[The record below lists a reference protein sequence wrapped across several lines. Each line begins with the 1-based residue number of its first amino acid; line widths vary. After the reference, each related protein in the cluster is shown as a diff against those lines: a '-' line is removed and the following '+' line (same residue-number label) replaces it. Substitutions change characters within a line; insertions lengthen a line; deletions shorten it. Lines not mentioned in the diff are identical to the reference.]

1 MPQSNTDLSRH
12 SAEELS
18 ATAAGAAL
26 TAPDPMVAAVEM
38 VKAAEAELDATI
50 AEWSDVEKVLG
61 DQQCG
66 NPHDDPRWIDC
77 EQRVFAAFDTF
88 YARSRDL
95 LGTSA
100 TTFAGASALLRY
112 AAEKPREWRDDNG
125 IYLPVAI
132 CRHATQAIH
141 GFAHRPARARAAPR
155 HVH

>member
-1 MPQSNTDLSRH
+1 MPQNNADLSRH
-12 SAEELS
+12 SAAESS

-26 TAPDPMVAAVEM
+26 AMPDPMVAAVEM

-50 AEWSDVEKVLG
+50 AQWSDVEKLLG
-61 DQQCG
+61 DERRG
-66 NPHDDPRWIDC
+66 NLYDDLRWIDC
-77 EQRVFAAFDTF
+77 EQRVFAAFDAF
-88 YARSRDL
+88 YGRTREL
-95 LGTSA
+95 LGIGA

-132 CRHATQAIH
+132 CRHATRAIH
-141 GFAHRPARARAAPR
+141 SFEHRPARARAVPR

>member
-88 YARSRDL
+88 YA
-95 LGTSA
+95 
-100 TTFAGASALLRY
+100 
-112 AAEKPREWRDDNG
+112 
-125 IYLPVAI
+125 
-132 CRHATQAIH
+132 
-141 GFAHRPARARAAPR
+141 
-155 HVH
+155 